1 MLLKIVLTQEHDITT
16 EEVQNVLSMHASF
29 IAGEVTNGK
38 IVNSDVLEKISN
50 NLSHKIDDLSAK
62 SRTAKLW
69 IQYIQYVN
77 IVKLFIATERTGNW
91 HNHLTTVTKML
102 NLFAATGDINFMP
115 KVHDCAYR

>member
-1 MLLKIVLTQEHDITT
+1 MKSFLVTSLCTRKYLVTYT
-16 EEVQNVLSMHASF
+16 NASF
-29 IAGEVTNGK
+29 IAGEVTDGE

-69 IQYIQYVN
+69 IQYIKYIN
-77 IVKLFIATERTGNW
+77 IVKLVIAAERTGNW

-102 NLFAATGDINFMP
+102 NLFAKIIC
-115 KVHDCAYR
+115 HSR